1 MDIRALMRDYRRHWY
16 WFVIS
21 IFVCGL
27 IGLFFISRKKDIY
40 AVTATILIEEDKD
53 SGGGGSTPE
62 MSFNFSSMFSGGNG
76 VDEEVFL
83 VSSHNLFKD
92 VARKLG
98 LDKSY
103 TRRDGIRLGTA
114 LHGDS
119 PIEVV
124 APVNYADTT
133 RHPVSFKVE
142 VNSKGKVK
150 VRMKDVREKAVLFE
164 KENQTLP
171 LTIDTRYGRF
181 ILTPTKYYNPSDPEI
196 TLYIGVNNYDSAA
209 EDLSAEVQTGLA
221 QKNTKV
227 ISITYETEN
236 PEFGKELINTI
247 IALYNEQGLEHK
259 NRRSEQTIR
268 FLDDRINLLLGQIRK
283 NDETTREFKEHNGL
297 ADVYAEAEYN
307 MTLKGT
313 VANELFQAETQL
325 EIMKMAR
332 EFLNTPGNEY
342 ALVPY
347 QNVSTANN
355 PNANNGIDQLVSTYN
370 KLVLE
375 RMQIAS
381 TAKTTNIALQKI
393 SEQLDALRANII
405 VTMNKVA
412 DGAEVSV
419 RELRRQLG
427 EAQGSLGKFPEQER
441 QFLNIS
447 RDRQLLNALYS
458 FLLQKREAT
467 ALLLADTNPR
477 GRIIDEAYTM
487 RDSLSLSSKMIMAI
501 ALLCGLLIPMAVIYL
516 MGLFRTKVVERE
528 EIDKNT
534 KVPVLGEICQSRE
547 GKALVVTPG
556 NNTPTVELFRLIR
569 TNLQFVL
576 NGRDQKVVLVTSSRS
591 GEGKSFIA
599 VNTAAALAMTGKRV
613 ALVGMDIRRPRLGE
627 ELGIDNPQGLT
638 NYLVDNSLKATDI
651 VNAAPVG
658 IDTLDVVLSGP
669 VPPNPAEL
677 LLSKRVDELFA
688 ELRHHYDYIVVDSAP
703 LGMVSDTFTLAHIAD
718 ATIYVTRLNVTTK
731 SDIATL
737 NSIYA
742 EQRLPRPGVVVN
754 GTEAA
759 DRTYTYSGK
768 DKKRKRSV
776 FRRK

>member
-1 MDIRALMRDYRRHWY
+1 MDVRALIRDYRRHWY

-21 IFVCGL
+21 LFVCGL
-27 IGLFFISRKKDIY
+27 IGLFFVSRKKDIY
-40 AVTATILIEEDKD
+40 AVTATILIEDDDKGG
-53 SGGGGSTPE
+53 SGGSPE
-62 MSFNFSSMFSGGNG
+62 MSFDFSSMFSGGNG

-83 VSSHNLFKD
+83 VSSHNLFKG
-92 VARKLG
+92 VAKDLG
-98 LDKSY
+98 LDKWY
-103 TRRDGIRLGTA
+103 IRRDGIRLGTP

-124 APVNYADTT
+124 TPAGYADTT
-133 RHPVSFKVE
+133 RHAINFKIE
-142 VNSKGKVK
+142 VNDKGKMKVK
-150 VRMKDVREKAVLFE
+150 MKDLREKAVLFD
-164 KENQTLP
+164 KDNQTLP

-181 ILTPTKYYNPSDPEI
+181 ILAPTKFYNPAEPEI
-196 TLYIGVNNYDSAA
+196 TLYVNVNNYDSAA
-209 EDLSAEVQTGLA
+209 EDLSAEVQTGVA

-236 PEFGKELINTI
+236 PEFGKKLINTI
-247 IALYNEQGLEHK
+247 ISRYNEQGLEHK

-268 FLDDRINLLLGQIRK
+268 FLDDRINLLLGQIRE

-355 PNANNGIDQLVSTYN
+355 PNANNGLNELVGTYN

-381 TAKTTNIALQKI
+381 TAKTSNVALQKI
-393 SEQLDALRANII
+393 SDQLDALRANII

-412 DGAEVSV
+412 EGAEVSV

-501 ALLCGLLIPMAVIYL
+501 ALLFGLLIPMVGIYI

-547 GKALVVTPG
+547 GKTLVVTPG
-556 NNTPTVELFRLIR
+556 NNTPAVELFRLIR

-591 GEGKSFIA
+591 GEGKTFIA
-599 VNTAAALAMTGKRV
+599 INTAAALAMTGKRV

-627 ELGIDNPQGLT
+627 DLGIDNPSGLT
-638 NYLVDNSLKATDI
+638 NYLVDSELRASDI
-651 VNAAPVG
+651 INTAPAG
-658 IDTLDVVLSGP
+658 IDTLDVVLAGP
-669 VPPNPAEL
+669 IPPNPAEL
-677 LLSKRVDELFA
+677 LLSKRVTELFA
-688 ELRHHYDYIVVDSAP
+688 ELRRDYDYIVVDSAP
-703 LGMVSDTFTLAHIAD
+703 LGLVSDTFTLAHVAD
-718 ATIYVTRLNVTTK
+718 ATIYVTRLNVTEK
-731 SDIATL
+731 SDIDTL

-759 DRTYTYSGK
+759 AGRTYTYSGN
-768 DKKRKRSV
+768 KKARRSL
-776 FRRK
+776 FGHK